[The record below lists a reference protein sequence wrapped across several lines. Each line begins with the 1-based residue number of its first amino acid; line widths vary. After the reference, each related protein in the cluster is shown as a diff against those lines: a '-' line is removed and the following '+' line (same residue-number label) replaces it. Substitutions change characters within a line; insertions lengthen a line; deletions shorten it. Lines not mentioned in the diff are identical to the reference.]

1 MGIVNSETTML
12 GEKSLTEKM
21 NEQCSG
27 MISSTATTTR
37 LCEEKA
43 GEDIIDYPDGG
54 LRAWLVVFGG

>member
-1 MGIVNSETTML
+1 MGIVNSETTVL

-21 NEQCSG
+21 NECSG
-27 MISSTATTTR
+27 MISSTGTTTR
-37 LCEEKA
+37 LYEEKA